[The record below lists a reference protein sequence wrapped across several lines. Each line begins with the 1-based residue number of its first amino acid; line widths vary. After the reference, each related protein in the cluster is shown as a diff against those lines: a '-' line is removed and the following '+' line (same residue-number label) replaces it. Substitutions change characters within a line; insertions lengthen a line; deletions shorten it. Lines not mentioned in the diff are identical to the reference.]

1 MRLHV
6 IDAQRSVLAI
16 CVLHNMAELLKDP
29 LPEEVDIEDFARR
42 PLPGIEN
49 QPQRPPLN
57 PLDPPVE
64 PEETES
70 DAARRRAGQRK
81 RELYLSYFLRHRT

>member
-1 MRLHV
+1 
-6 IDAQRSVLAI
+6 
-16 CVLHNMAELLKDP
+16 
-29 LPEEVDIEDFARR
+29 
-42 PLPGIEN
+42 
-49 QPQRPPLN
+49 
-57 PLDPPVE
+57 LDPPVE